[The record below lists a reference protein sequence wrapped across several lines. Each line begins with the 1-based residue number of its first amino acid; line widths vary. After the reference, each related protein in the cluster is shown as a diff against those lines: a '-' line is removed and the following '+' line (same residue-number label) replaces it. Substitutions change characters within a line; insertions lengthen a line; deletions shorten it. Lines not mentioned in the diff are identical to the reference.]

1 LITNN
6 LVLTAH
12 HCIVERDAKGE
23 ILESDLP
30 SSAIEV
36 ELGGDYLPWGTV
48 KVRAVVAPACGYEGG
63 HGDIA
68 VLVLARK
75 LVGLGMMR
83 ARLADP
89 PTLGETID
97 PVGFGRCPL
106 SNDGIHRIRREG
118 GPIQKIGGGAVFAA
132 ASICPGDSGGPARSR
147 ATGEV
152 LGVVSAGVMDDDD
165 QTRDPTTFTR
175 LDVWRPLFATAQL
188 IVDGSSPAEVP
199 PVGGCLPE

>member
-1 LITNN
+1 M
-6 LVLTAH
+6 
-12 HCIVERDAKGE
+12 VERF
-23 ILESDLP
+23 P

-118 GPIQKIGGGAVFAA
+118 GPDPEDRRRGGLCGGVDLPWRLGRARLAV
-132 ASICPGDSGGPARSR
+132 G
-147 ATGEV
+147 
-152 LGVVSAGVMDDDD
+152 
-165 QTRDPTTFTR
+165 
-175 LDVWRPLFATAQL
+175 
-188 IVDGSSPAEVP
+188 P
-199 PVGGCLPE
+199 PVKSWGSFRQA